1 MSLRLTNEV
10 SICWATFSGHLLRI
24 LVLLG
29 QDSLKTRD
37 PRVVKK
43 GFSPHL
49 LTCVSQVPHRTNVGH
64 LNILSKEYIMAKRR
78 KDNPVAIK
86 YLRKKQRRAEKSKV
100 IPFHIAH
107 NYKSYVLTDGTVFWA
122 RDDEMAEDYRQ
133 FVGDIEQ

>member
-10 SICWATFSGHLLRI
+10 SICWVTFSGHLLR
-24 LVLLG
+24 V
-29 QDSLKTRD
+29 
-37 PRVVKK
+37 
-43 GFSPHL
+43 
-49 LTCVSQVPHRTNVGH
+49 
-64 LNILSKEYIMAKRR
+64 NILSKEYIMAKRR

-86 YLRKKQRRAEKSKV
+86 YLRKKQRRAEKSKA